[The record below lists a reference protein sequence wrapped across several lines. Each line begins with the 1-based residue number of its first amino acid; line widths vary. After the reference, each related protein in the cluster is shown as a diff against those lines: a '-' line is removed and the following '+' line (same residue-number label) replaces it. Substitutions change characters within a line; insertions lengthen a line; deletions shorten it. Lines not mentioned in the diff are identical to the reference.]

1 MFTNTSTL
9 TVGRAWAWLCNN
21 LLQTPA
27 NAHHGARLS
36 FLMPLVLIFASV
48 TPLPLAANYTASQ
61 SEREVWVVNK
71 STLASRDRFM
81 KARDALADVNLA
93 EFEKH
98 KNALT
103 GYVLHPYLVYEGLAH
118 EFRTSEPSKESVK
131 KLNQF
136 EAQYKDENLTRKL
149 TRTLQSR
156 LAETEQWS
164 LFLGVSKS
172 RVASGMP
179 CSRLRADYELG
190 RVKDF
195 NEDVLELW
203 VQPKKHHAR
212 CQSVLDAL
220 QAKKTP
226 PFKAIWERVFLAMEE
241 DKPEFAESMLPYFS
255 RLERQ
260 QVSNWIKALEKPE
273 PFLNSGAVKSDTQLN
288 RRRFVDVVLAWSKMD
303 PVAAMTHWLK
313 HKDQY
318 RFYKDRYYDTHRLL
332 AMRGAYR
339 RLPEA
344 HEWLMG
350 VPARQDDLEL
360 KEWRIRTALY
370 AQDWPAVRKTIA
382 ALPQEEQEEDHWA
395 YWEARALEEAGHKDH
410 ANKIYE
416 ELAGLQSY
424 HGFLSADK
432 LGIAYTLRDEP
443 VAYEKAIVDKLKQE
457 PALIRA
463 REYHRVGVAWEGRR
477 EWNSVLSGSSP
488 EELAAMAQI
497 ATQWRLHDRAIF
509 AAGKAEQKR
518 ALSVRFP
525 VSDNRIEPAWVFG
538 VMRRESAYIPDVQSG
553 AGARGLMQLMPNTA
567 KYVAKLQG
575 DNNWKGDLTDP
586 QTNIGLGS
594 HYLRHVMDKFDDH
607 IVLATAS
614 YNAGPHRVTKW
625 QPEEDMTA
633 DVWIDTIPFTETR
646 RYVRA
651 VLAYTAI
658 YEWQLTGEAA
668 RMSDKLTVVMADPD
682 DT

>member
-1 MFTNTSTL
+1 MS
-9 TVGRAWAWLCNN
+9 
-21 LLQTPA
+21 
-27 NAHHGARLS
+27 RLHTA
-36 FLMPLVLIFASV
+36 MCVLSGLALSAICCASV
-48 TPLPLAANYTASQ
+48 AASGSEAIEPTADQ
-61 SEREVWVVNK
+61 AK
-71 STLASRDRFM
+71 FI
-81 KARDALADVNLA
+81 KARDALATGQYDNFHKLTA
-93 EFEKH
+93 ELEP
-98 KNALT
+98 
-103 GYVLHPYLVYEGLAH
+103 YILHPFLVYEGLQH
-118 EFRTSEPSKESVK
+118 QLRTTEPDKGFVAT
-131 KLNQF
+131 LNKF
-136 EAQYKDENLTRKL
+136 EQDSQDRALTRKL
-149 TRTLQSR
+149 TRSFQRR
-156 LAETEQWS
+156 LIDTEQWS

-172 RVASGMP
+172 ELASKMTCG
-179 CSRLRADYELG
+179 RLRALHETG
-190 RVKDF
+190 QTIDF
-195 NEDVLELW
+195 KSADFLELW
-203 VQPKKHHAR
+203 TKP
-212 CQSVLDAL
+212 
-220 QAKKTP
+220 AKPGKACAELVDTVEAKQTP
-226 PFKAIWERVFLAMEE
+226 PIKAIWERIFAAMEK
-241 DKPEFAESMLPYFS
+241 DKPEYAESMLRYLS
-255 RLERQ
+255 KRDRKRVKQWL
-260 QVSNWIKALEKPE
+260 KATENPAEYLTSKELRE
-273 PFLNSGAVKSDTQLN
+273 DTQLN
-288 RRRFVDVVLAWSKMD
+288 RRVVTDLVLAWSKSE
-303 PVAAMTHWLK
+303 PIKAARHWIGIR
-313 HKDQY
+313 DNY
-318 RFYKDRYYDTHRLL
+318 TFFDDRFYDTSRAL
-332 AMRGAYR
+332 AMRPAYR

-344 HEWLMG
+344 YELLNTFE
-350 VPARQDDLEL
+350 ANEDDLEL
-360 KEWRIRTALY
+360 KEWRIRTALL
-370 AQDWPAVRKTIA
+370 AQDWPEVIKSIKR
-382 ALPQEEQEEDHWA
+382 LPVEEQEEDHWA

-525 VSDNRIEPAWVFG
+525 VLYRSEVARASADNRIEPAWVFG